1 MFPKWEQHSP
11 VRVISRQKLVLCWLR
26 HPSAERPLRAWF
38 AVASAAKWKT
48 PQDIKAAFASAS
60 FVGNNRVVFNIKG
73 NDFRL
78 VVAVAY
84 VMGAT
89 TIKFVGTHEEYD
101 SINVATVEPE
111 R

>member
-1 MFPKWEQHSP
+1 
-11 VRVISRQKLVLCWLR
+11 VRVISRQKLVLFWR
-26 HPSAERPLRAWF
+26 QHPSAERPLRAWF
-38 AVASAAKWKT
+38 EVANAAKWKT

-60 FVGNNRVVFNIKG
+60 FVGSNRVVFNIKG

-84 VMGAT
+84 VMGAIY
-89 TIKFVGTHEEYD
+89 IKFVGTHEEYD
-101 SINVATVEPE
+101 RINVTTVEPE